1 MAGDRRE
8 FGLQIDVAAKQSASQ
23 AFGKPCTHSGFI
35 VMLGLAGRIDT
46 PKTLLDR
53 KRDEALGVSSVSYTH
68 LDVYKRQAQPHP

>member
-53 KRDEALGVSSVSYTH
+53 KRDEALGVSFLPSRPVNNPWH
-68 LDVYKRQAQPHP
+68 AHIRA